1 MCCSEWLKRLGIAI
15 VISSGIGAPS
25 YADDLGTI
33 GPVYAIA
40 EPDLLQSL
48 LARLRE
54 AETSGQIA
62 ALQDT
67 ARRRIEAAIADP
79 PPVAGISR
87 AARARHFYW
96 DPTIVVK
103 APVLDANGRV
113 LVAPGTSLNPLDYVS
128 LSIPLL
134 FIDARDEAQVSAAN
148 TRLTEHSGRL
158 KLILTGGS
166 WQVLSKQLQRPVFY
180 DQQGTLSRRFGISGV
195 PALVTQEGRRLR
207 IDEGL

>member
-1 MCCSEWLKRLGIAI
+1 MCCSEWLKRLGIVI
-15 VISSGIGAPS
+15 VISAGITATCS
-25 YADDLGTI
+25 AEDLGTI
-33 GPVYAIA
+33 GPVYAIE

-54 AETSGQIA
+54 AEASGEIS

-67 ARRRIEAAIADP
+67 ARRRIQAAIADP

-87 AARARHFYW
+87 AERTRHFYF
-96 DPTIVVK
+96 DPSILVK
-103 APVLDANGRV
+103 APVVDADGRV
-113 LVAPGTSLNPLDYVS
+113 LVAPGTSINPLDYVI
-128 LSIPLL
+128 LSTPLF
-134 FIDARDEAQVSAAN
+134 FIDARDEAQVRAAN
-148 TRLTEHSGRL
+148 QRLIADGGRL

-166 WQVLSKQLQRPVFY
+166 WQALSKQQQRPVFY
-180 DQQGTLSRRFGISGV
+180 DQQGSLSRRFGISGV